1 MLFFSSAC
9 KDCFVRSSQLDY
21 NIREVWNRTTPS
33 DITEG
38 FNWYL
43 KANRI
48 ASRISGGNVSKGAGV
63 IAALSPQTPW
73 DRNIEL
79 ATEAFK
85 GNFGGTFSA
94 NVNKAKRI
102 LAGESPLH
110 VLWHTGQRYHKTA
123 NFYECILNGGT
134 SRSVVVD
141 RHAGAVALGREL
153 TPKEQ
158 THWLQG
164 IPYIDIEMAYR
175 RVADELGIYPAQLQA
190 IVWIVWRK
198 EKGIKD
204 KDNEQRNENTTES
217 DIDISISASA

>member
-1 MLFFSSAC
+1 MRQA
-9 KDCFVRSSQLDY
+9 QLDY
-21 NIREVWNRTTPS
+21 NIREVWKRASASN
-33 DITEG
+33 ITEG

-48 ASRISGGNVSKGAGV
+48 ATRISGGNVSKGAGV
-63 IAALSPQTPW
+63 IAALSPQLNW
-73 DRNIEL
+73 DRNVAL
-79 ATEAFK
+79 ASEFFK
-85 GNFGGTFSA
+85 GNFGGTFSS
-94 NVNKAKRI
+94 NVLKAKRI
-102 LAGESPLH
+102 IGGESPLH
-110 VLWHTGQRYHKTA
+110 VLWHNGQRYHKTA

-141 RHAGAVALGREL
+141 RHAGATALGREM
-153 TPKEQ
+153 TKDEQ
-158 THWLQG
+158 HLWLRG
-164 IPYIDIEMAYR
+164 TRYIELEMAYR